1 LLVASWTV
9 EAMEEG
15 DEIRIQRC
23 GGLVVVTLNRPH
35 VLNAL
40 SVRMCQALDD
50 GLRRWRDDPGVHA
63 VLIKGAGDRAF
74 CAGGDIRW
82 LYETLM
88 ARGEDVALGFYR
100 LEYPMNARLHHFPK
114 PYIALLDGITMGG
127 GVGVSVHGSHRVVTE
142 RTAFAMPET
151 GIGLFPDVGATYVL
165 PRLPGALGMYL
176 GLTGARLGAADCLLA
191 GIGSCYVPAGRLDE
205 LEGALA
211 EADLSKNARSTVE
224 GVLDRFRADP
234 GPPPIVE
241 HMERID
247 CCYGK
252 GELDAVMR
260 ALEKEPT
267 GWGRAQRETL
277 ATKSPTSL
285 AVTFRQLRQGATLNF
300 DEAMR
305 LEYRLVHR
313 FVAGHDF
320 REGVRALIIDKD
332 NRPKWRPA
340 SLENVTAA
348 DVEAYFRPLSRGE
361 LQLNG
366 GDRAGQPRGG
376 A

>member
-1 LLVASWTV
+1 
-9 EAMEEG
+9 MEESE
-15 DEIRIQRC
+15 EIRIQRR
-23 GGLVVVTLNRPH
+23 GGLVVVTLNRPRA
-35 VLNAL
+35 LNAL
-40 SVRMCQALDD
+40 SFPMCQALDD
-50 GLRRWRDDPGVHA
+50 GLRRWRADPEVHA
-63 VLIKGAGDRAF
+63 VLIKGAGERAF

-88 ARGEDVALGFYR
+88 ARGEDVALRFYE

-114 PYIALLDGITMGG
+114 PYVALLDGITMGG

-176 GLTGARLGAADCLLA
+176 GLTGDRLGAADCLLA
-191 GIGSCYVPAGRLDE
+191 GIGSCYVPVDRLDE
-205 LEGALA
+205 MEGALT
-211 EADLSKNARSTVE
+211 EADLSKDARGTVE
-224 GVLDRFRADP
+224 SVLDRFRDDP

-241 HMERID
+241 HTERID
-247 CCYGK
+247 RCYGK
-252 GELDAVMR
+252 GELDVVLR

-267 GWGRAQRETL
+267 GWGRSQRETL

-285 AVTFRQLRQGATLNF
+285 AVTFRQLRQGAALNF
-300 DEAMR
+300 DDAMR

-313 FVAGHDF
+313 FVAGRDF

-340 SLENVTAA
+340 RLEDVTAE
-348 DVEAYFRPLSRGE
+348 DVEAYFRPLPGGE

-366 GDRAGQPRGG
+366 GDRVG
-376 A
+376 